1 MSQRLPCTLQ
11 RWLLWSAVFH
21 AEQAPVD
28 ANSAPAPDVSNT
40 ALALV
45 VGYIA
50 PAPADTSSTPVYVG
64 DTDFDTSWG
73 RHCRQCEVFRI
84 GDRDYEGQVQFFFM
98 PMRTPTLVRRARGY
112 PVASQ
117 A

>member
-1 MSQRLPCTLQ
+1 M
-11 RWLLWSAVFH
+11 FH

-28 ANSAPAPDVSNT
+28 ANSAPAPDVSYT
-40 ALALV
+40 ALFLV

-64 DTDFDTSWG
+64 DTGFDTSWSL
-73 RHCRQCEVFRI
+73 HCRHCEVFRI
-84 GDRDYEGQVQFFFM
+84 GDRDYEGQVRVLHADED
-98 PMRTPTLVRRARGY
+98 PPTVVRRARGY